1 MRLQSIVTD
10 NITELL
16 VKIIKFT
23 RARQKVLVRNI
34 NSVNVRGFEPK
45 ELSVGDFSS
54 LLNNAINEHI
64 ENRRLVLCD
73 TENIKFGIGGSFE
86 IKAVTDKFAQD
97 VLEKSRNAY
106 LELQIDKLMENS
118 LNQKIAAMLLR
129 QKNTDLKN
137 FD

>member
-1 MRLQSIVTD
+1 MKLQSVVTD

-73 TENIKFGIGGSFE
+73 TENIKFGIGGSVE

-118 LNQKIAAMLLR
+118 LNQKIAAVLLR
-129 QKNTDLKN
+129 QKSTSFEN

>member
-1 MRLQSIVTD
+1 MKLQSVVTD

-23 RARQKVLVRNI
+23 RARQKILVRNI
-34 NSVNVRGFEPK
+34 NSVNIRGFKPK

-73 TENIKFGIGGSFE
+73 TENIKFGIGGSVE
-86 IKAVTDKFAQD
+86 IKAVTDKFAQY
-97 VLEKSRNAY
+97 VLKKSRNAY

-118 LNQKIAAMLLR
+118 LNQKIAAVLLR
-129 QKNTDLKN
+129 QKNTSFENSD
-137 FD
+137 